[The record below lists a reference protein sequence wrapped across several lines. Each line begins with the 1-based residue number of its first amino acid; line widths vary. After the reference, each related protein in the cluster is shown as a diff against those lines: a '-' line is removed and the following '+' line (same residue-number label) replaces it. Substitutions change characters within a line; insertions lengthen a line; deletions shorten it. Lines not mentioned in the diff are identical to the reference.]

1 MVESMRADP
10 LHQQERHD
18 RSKIQQA
25 AYGAFNQS
33 VSIAQVHQ
41 SLQPNQKEQAQ
52 RANNIPIGI

>member
-1 MVESMRADP
+1 MVDTMRAESG
-10 LHQQERHD
+10 HQQERHD

-25 AYGAFNQS
+25 AYGALNQS

-41 SLQPNQKEQAQ
+41 SLQPNQKEQVQ